1 VDLLPKGTERG
12 EGKKSTRQ
20 EESHM
25 THIYLLI
32 REEEQKV
39 IRRGGTESNRSASS
53 LKLTATREGSRL
65 RTCFQPFLCYPTLK
79 QIYNSGKTN
88 VSSSRFL

>member
-39 IRRGGTESNRSASS
+39 IRKGGTEVTV
-53 LKLTATREGSRL
+53 LPPL
-65 RTCFQPFLCYPTLK
+65 
-79 QIYNSGKTN
+79 
-88 VSSSRFL
+88 